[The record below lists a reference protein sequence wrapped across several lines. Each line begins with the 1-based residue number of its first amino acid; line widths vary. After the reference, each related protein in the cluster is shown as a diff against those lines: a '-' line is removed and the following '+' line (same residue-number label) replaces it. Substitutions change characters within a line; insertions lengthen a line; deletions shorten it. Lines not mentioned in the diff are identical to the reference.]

1 MERAGVSRSVAMKLS
16 GHKTESVYARY
27 RIVDETDL
35 REALTR
41 VEAHVASDRARTVE
55 ECGQHCIED
64 IEGILKTHAHEVAGL
79 IVEPL
84 IQGFVCCRQG
94 IHTFLLWFSLT
105 ACLAAVELLHHRRI
119 HSGSHFVL

>member
-41 VEAHVASDRARTVE
+41 VEAHVAIDRARTVVPIAE
-55 ECGQHCIED
+55 
-64 IEGILKTHAHEVAGL
+64 A
-79 IVEPL
+79 
-84 IQGFVCCRQG
+84 
-94 IHTFLLWFSLT
+94 
-105 ACLAAVELLHHRRI
+105 RR
-119 HSGSHFVL
+119 G